1 MEPLPRCC
9 IASYSLPELI
19 RWNTLAMN
27 QGRFYSAGM
36 SGVTTVNADPSCT
49 PTRRRYSSA
58 RRAEQAA
65 QTRAAVLAAAT
76 GLFATRGWGATGMRD
91 VARDA
96 GVAVETVYA
105 GFGSKADLLQAAL
118 DVAVVGDDDPSALAE
133 RPAFLALARG
143 SFEERVGT
151 AARLVTEI
159 NRRTAGLARALREA
173 AQADADLAGRL
184 SANEQRRRQSV
195 RQAAEAVAGGPV
207 AQTTSDGLWAAVGA
221 DPYLLLVEQGGW
233 DDAQYQRWVVDLIGR
248 LLDQPAR

>member
-1 MEPLPRCC
+1 
-9 IASYSLPELI
+9 
-19 RWNTLAMN
+19 
-27 QGRFYSAGM
+27 M
-36 SGVTTVNADPSCT
+36 SGASVASTDPSRT
-49 PTRRRYSSA
+49 PARRRYSST

-76 GLFATRGWGATGMRD
+76 DLFSTRGWLATGMRD

-118 DVAVVGDDDPSALAE
+118 DVAVVGDDSPAALAE

-143 SFEERVGT
+143 SFQDRVET
-151 AARLVTEI
+151 ATGLVTEI

-173 AQADADLAGRL
+173 ARVDADLAGRL

-195 RQAAEAVAGGPV
+195 RQAAELVTGGAV
-207 AQTTSDGLWAAVGA
+207 AQTTSDGLWAAVGVE
-221 DPYLLLVEQGGW
+221 PYLLLVEHGGW
-233 DDAQYQRWVVDLIGR
+233 DDTQYQRWVVDLIGR